1 MSAAARSFIRSA
13 ASRNI
18 RKLDLATGARVS
30 RSTCSPFS
38 TLKQKSLSKRIFRL
52 PVELSCCVEMM
63 LPYHTATAS
72 ALLTSMLSVSHQSY
86 GWNPEVARLKTCFS
100 PRVFE
105 WRFLG
110 ARSPPP
116 VDVFSLGLTMAV
128 DVNNHRDTK
137 ETIFFSLFR
146 M

>member
-86 GWNPEVARLKTCFS
+86 GWNPEGLESYKMMADCCLRVRYSCDYISWISLNFARPT
-100 PRVFE
+100 
-105 WRFLG
+105 G
-110 ARSPPP
+110 
-116 VDVFSLGLTMAV
+116 
-128 DVNNHRDTK
+128 RD
-137 ETIFFSLFR
+137 IVVPLF
-146 M
+146 